1 MSDARRN
8 VDVRLS
14 ALRAVDTILA
24 VLQSTFA
31 QPDFIEGDNPYLF
44 VPGDAKGSRTW
55 ICDSEGRSQYDRTSG
70 RMLILVTRGDFSSQN
85 LHLANRADGAWEQKN
100 FSDLGNTTVYVQCE
114 AGNKQQSEALAS
126 IVFQLIKRYR
136 LVLMK
141 EFDIYKI
148 TPTRVGAP
156 AEVAGGTAQGK
167 PWATTAEIQVVTQE
181 TYSIHEKSNALNLVD
196 VRQVYDANTQP
207 PQAPTELFTL
217 DVRDT
222 HDGGVAV
229 PAP

>member
-1 MSDARRN
+1 VSDARRN

-31 QPDFIEGDNPYLF
+31 QPDLIEGENPYIF
-44 VPGDAKGSRTW
+44 IAGDAKGSRTW
-55 ICDSEGRSQYDRTSG
+55 ICDTEGRTQYDRTSG
-70 RMLILVTRGDFSSQN
+70 RMLMLVYRGDFSPQN
-85 LHLANRADGAWEQKN
+85 LHLANRADGAWTQQN

-148 TPTRVGAP
+148 TPDRVGAP

-167 PWATTAEIQVVTQE
+167 PWATTVAIQVVTQE
-181 TYSIHEKSNALNLVD
+181 TYTIKQKTNDLNLVD
-196 VRQVYDANTQP
+196 VRQVYDSNLKP
-207 PQAPTELFTL
+207 PQPPTELFTL